1 MVSTEKIDRPLVKM
15 TRTRDDG
22 GYDFYW
28 YKTMMG
34 KQNQI
39 NTLLREQI
47 TMLEH
52 SNEVLS
58 STVDIVRSHKDL
70 LQKEIDVF
78 DNKAFIFRPWNLFKK
93 KKS

>member
-28 YKTMMG
+28 YNTMMG

-39 NTLLREQI
+39 NTLLLEQI
-47 TMLEH
+47 TLLEE
-52 SNEVLS
+52 SNKVLN
-58 STVDIVRSHKDL
+58 STVGVIRCHKDL

-78 DNKAFIFRPWNLFKK
+78 DNKVFVFRPWNLFKK

>member
-1 MVSTEKIDRPLVKM
+1 M

-39 NTLLREQI
+39 NTLLRQQI
-47 TMLEH
+47 ELLES
-52 SNEVLS
+52 SNATLR
-58 STVDIVRSHKDL
+58 STVNVVNGHKDM
-70 LQKEIDVF
+70 LQREID
-78 DNKAFIFRPWNLFKK
+78 NKIFVFRPWKLFKK
-93 KKS
+93 KKKNVGD